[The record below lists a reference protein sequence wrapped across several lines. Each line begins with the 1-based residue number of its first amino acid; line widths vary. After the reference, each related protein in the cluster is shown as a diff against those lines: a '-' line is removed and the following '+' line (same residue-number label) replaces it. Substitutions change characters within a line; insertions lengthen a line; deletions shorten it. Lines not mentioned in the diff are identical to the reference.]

1 MPNFTFNSTLS
12 LATDDGITLANTVTG
27 VSGNAKQLLDDE
39 FDPSTAVDFA
49 PLIASI
55 TDPTWFILALDGD
68 GALLKFDSIVGFTAK
83 AFKTFLGGLSPN
95 TPGPSGVLD
104 LEIET
109 QGAKQRVE
117 FLVVGNE

>member
-1 MPNFTFNSTLS
+1 MANFTFNASLS
-12 LATDDGITLANTVTG
+12 LATDDGITIDKTITG
-27 VSGNAKQLLDDE
+27 VSACAKQLLDDE

-55 TDPTWFILALDGD
+55 TDPTWFILLLDGD
-68 GALLKFDSIVGFTAK
+68 GALLNFDGIGLTSK
-83 AFKTFLGGLSPN
+83 AFKTFLAGLSAN

-104 LEIET
+104 LAIET

-117 FLVVGNE
+117 FLAIGNE